1 MTEHETMTAARTAFI
16 VACRDWL
23 RTKPS
28 DEARLVEFKVLYASY
43 EIIRRENNQ
52 A

>member
-1 MTEHETMTAARTAFI
+1 MTERETMVAARTAFI
-16 VACRDWL
+16 VACRDWF

-28 DEARLVEFKVLYASY
+28 DQARLVEFKILYASY